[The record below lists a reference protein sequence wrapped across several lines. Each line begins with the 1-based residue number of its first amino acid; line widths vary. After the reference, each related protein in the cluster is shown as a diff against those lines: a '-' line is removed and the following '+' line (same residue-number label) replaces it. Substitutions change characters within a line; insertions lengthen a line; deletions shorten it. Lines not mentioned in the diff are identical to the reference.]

1 MASTSL
7 AAQDGRLHRV
17 LRHLGREVRHVLPP
31 TLFFLVGFNLI
42 VFTQNLVLSEYLARS
57 INFLVATTAALV
69 VGKAVLVADKMPFL
83 RRFDNAPLILPILFK
98 TFVYWCFVF
107 IARLLEAFI
116 HHVADTGRIG
126 GFGVAL
132 AEQFS
137 WHRFLFIQTWILVLF
152 LIYTTAAELNGLF
165 GDGELAR
172 ILFRHRSSD
181 LKQTRRQRIRALVRL
196 SHLTEDQPSS
206 ALRDPASPTH
216 RELVGLIEQL
226 AQDADRRRGRAA
238 GG

>member
-7 AAQDGRLHRV
+7 AAPDGRLHRF
-17 LRHLGREVRHVLPP
+17 LRHLGKELRHVLPP

-42 VFTQNLVLSEYLARS
+42 VFTQNLVLAEHLAQS

-69 VGKAVLVADKMPFL
+69 VGKSVLVADRMPFL
-83 RRFDNAPLILPILFK
+83 RRFDNAPLIRPILFK
-98 TFVYWCFVF
+98 TFIYWAFVF

-116 HHVADTGRIG
+116 HYAVETGRMG
-126 GFGVAL
+126 GFGADL
-132 AEQFS
+132 LDNFS
-137 WHRFLFIQTWILVLF
+137 WNRFLFIQIWILVLF
-152 LIYTTAAELNGLF
+152 LIYTTAAELNDLF

-181 LKQTRRQRIRALVRL
+181 LKQTRRQRIRTLARL
-196 SHLTEDQPSS
+196 GRLTQAQST
-206 ALRDPASPTH
+206 AILHDPATPAH

-226 AQDADRRRGRAA
+226 AQDVGARRGVA
-238 GG
+238 GR